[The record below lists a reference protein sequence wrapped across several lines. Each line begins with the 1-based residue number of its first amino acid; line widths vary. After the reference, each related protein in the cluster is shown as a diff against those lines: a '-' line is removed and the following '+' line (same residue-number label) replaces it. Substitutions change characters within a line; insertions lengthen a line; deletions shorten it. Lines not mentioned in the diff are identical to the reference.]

1 MSTNYK
7 PPALGAVSRVT
18 VQVKP
23 PKDRLI
29 KDFTLNWR
37 PNSDIVYVFET
48 EPSGYFGPI
57 LGMYEKQTVTHNK
70 MFLYR
75 QVWKRNGRHIAFFFS
90 AVSFPDSE
98 SNVFLVAYAIF
109 ETLEAHPV
117 CACDALLVAYVIL
130 RRWRRDLCV
139 HARATTLLLGFS
151 CVRCESVASS
161 MVAVAPTWNAPSS
174 LATLLRSLNL
184 FLFSFSFARFR

>member
-1 MSTNYK
+1 MSEDGVACASPVPLLGSFGLVFSLLRVPLLLAPLRFVYGVFFPFAPLRVSSTQALFLSPDRRCHTSSAADRQKVLLRQLEQNTK
-7 PPALGAVSRVT
+7 PAEFGVVSRVT

-48 EPSGYFGPI
+48 EASGYFGPI

-75 QVWKRNGRHIAFFFS
+75 QVWKRNGHHCTAFVCPWFPSLIPEFGSKYPFS
-90 AVSFPDSE
+90 
-98 SNVFLVAYAIF
+98 
-109 ETLEAHPV
+109 
-117 CACDALLVAYVIL
+117 
-130 RRWRRDLCV
+130 WR
-139 HARATTLLLGFS
+139 
-151 CVRCESVASS
+151 
-161 MVAVAPTWNAPSS
+161 M
-174 LATLLRSLNL
+174 L
-184 FLFSFSFARFR
+184 F